1 MARAKK
7 AEEVEAIEVEKVDMS
22 IYQVFDAKGDF
33 QRDYQEQFSGAG
45 AKEMAEEF
53 ARSINGKV
61 VTK

>member
-1 MARAKK
+1 MGRPKK
-7 AEEVEAIEVEKVDMS
+7 AEVEAIEVEKVDMTV
-22 IYQVFDAKGDF
+22 YQVFDSRGDF

>member
-45 AKEMAEEF
+45 AKWQKSLQEA
-53 ARSINGKV
+53 
-61 VTK
+61 

>member
-7 AEEVEAIEVEKVDMS
+7 AEEVEAIEVEKIDMS

-33 QRDYQEQFSGAG
+33 QRDYQEQFSGNG

-61 VTK
+61 VIK